1 MTRLKDLPVFLLCL
15 LLVIQERKVNPEIAI
30 HLSMLSFDQCEET
43 RTICRSVE
51 RGMKFPVD
59 LTPLS
64 DSCGWLVSL
73 VENFLCAFER
83 LFREMWQRK
92 AQSSR
97 LKSNA
102 RPLTGRG
109 NALGNSSSLPP

>member
-1 MTRLKDLPVFLLCL
+1 M
-15 LLVIQERKVNPEIAI
+15 NPEIAI

-59 LTPLS
+59 LAPLS

-83 LFREMWQRK
+83 LFREMWQSK

-102 RPLTGRG
+102 NVADLLYLCERQR
-109 NALGNSSSLPP
+109 